1 MQIPKCM
8 PVYYVIPNGDS
19 LSASYIYNFSIA
31 KNAFIIICEHESRF
45 LQIGN
50 NLMALFPSK
59 YLTVALIH
67 LIQTSDFEMFTDL
80 SSLFLSF
87 EFFYV
92 NKEYTLGAF
101 EMYLGLPLRACP

>member
-1 MQIPKCM
+1 MT
-8 PVYYVIPNGDS
+8 
-19 LSASYIYNFSIA
+19 
-31 KNAFIIICEHESRF
+31 
-45 LQIGN
+45 
-50 NLMALFPSK
+50 LFPSK

-101 EMYLGLPLRACP
+101 EM